1 MRFDLP
7 HCIASGFYSGRSPKA
22 PGTAGSLAAALIGAG
37 LLALAPV
44 LLWPACLAATT
55 AGFWAVPR
63 VATADEDPGWVVID
77 EFAGQFL
84 AMTTLGHFTWQGVAA
99 AFVLFRL
106 FDIAKPGPIGWA
118 DRRAGPLAVMG
129 DDVLAGVA
137 GAAILV
143 AVRAVWPGVLD

>member
-106 FDIAKPGPIGWA
+106 FDIAKPGPIGCIDRQGGAFGIMA
-118 DRRAGPLAVMG
+118 DDLF
-129 DDVLAGVA
+129 A
-137 GAAILV
+137 GAAAALILL
-143 AVRAVWPGVLD
+143 AARHLGYLP